1 MKKTLIIAGA
11 IASSLVGMSFM
22 TNSDVRTYKSATI
35 ESVYKTSISE
45 LTTEEKQ
52 EAFEYFAATGSCS
65 FKGIELKGK
74 VQFVTSYPDIKIQY
88 VTSYPDIKVKEVSSY
103 PDDCGEWQTVTSY
116 PDFKVQ
122 VVTSYP
128 DLKVQKVTS
137 YPGMN

>member
-1 MKKTLIIAGA
+1 
-11 IASSLVGMSFM
+11 MSFVSQNAERQYQPEVI
-22 TNSDVRTYKSATI
+22 TST
-35 ESVYKTSISE
+35 YKTSISE
-45 LTTEEKQ
+45 LTQEEKQ
-52 EAFEYFAATGSCS
+52 DAFEYYAATGDCS
-65 FKGIELKGK
+65 FKGIKLYGK